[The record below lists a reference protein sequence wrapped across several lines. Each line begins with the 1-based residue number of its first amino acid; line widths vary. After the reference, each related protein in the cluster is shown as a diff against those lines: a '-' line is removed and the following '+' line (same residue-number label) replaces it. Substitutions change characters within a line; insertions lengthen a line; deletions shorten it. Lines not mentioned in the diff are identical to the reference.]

1 MIILVGEVRGIKQRF
16 RKFGCITGSLPS
28 SYLGLPLGARYSVVS
43 IWEGVER
50 NLEDSWLFG
59 KDNTSQRGGG

>member
-1 MIILVGEVRGIKQRF
+1 MIVLVGEVRGIKQLV

-43 IWEGVER
+43 IWEGV
-50 NLEDSWLFG
+50 
-59 KDNTSQRGGG
+59 